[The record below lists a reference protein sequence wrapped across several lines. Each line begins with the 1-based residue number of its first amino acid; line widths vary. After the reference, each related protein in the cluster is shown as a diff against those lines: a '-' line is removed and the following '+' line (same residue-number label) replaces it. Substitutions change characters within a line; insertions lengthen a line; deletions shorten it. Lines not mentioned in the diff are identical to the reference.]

1 MDKRV
6 PPAGLGTSGR
16 ADYLIACWGIED
28 IREALVIPLI
38 GSRIANMKRFE
49 GLLLKPIKAA
59 GAPHFTHPGTSP
71 PDGRSR
77 SSAVTD
83 FLV

>member
-1 MDKRV
+1 M
-6 PPAGLGTSGR
+6 
-16 ADYLIACWGIED
+16 
-28 IREALVIPLI
+28 IPLI
-38 GSRIANMKRFE
+38 GSRIVNMKRFE